1 MQLIRQAEPRHV
13 IFFKFVLVHGESQKM
28 DFLRDKIKEE
38 FGKFT
43 SLRF

>member
-13 IFFKFVLVHGESQKM
+13 VLVHGESQKM